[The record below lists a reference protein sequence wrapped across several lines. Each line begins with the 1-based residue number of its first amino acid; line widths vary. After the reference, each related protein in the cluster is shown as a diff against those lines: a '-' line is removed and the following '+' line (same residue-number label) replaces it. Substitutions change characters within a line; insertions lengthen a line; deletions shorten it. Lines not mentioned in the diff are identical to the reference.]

1 MPMEIRPFSTQ
12 WRIAVRE
19 FNGRLEAAGVAPGL
33 RLPEDPQAEMLPG
46 SQLYLAVEEGTV
58 RGGYVLRPQP
68 FSFHGT
74 LRRVTHLRLPLSE
87 GVIHKS
93 YAHVGP
99 LMLRSALKAEPVLYA
114 LGMGGDRQP
123 LPRMLQAMG
132 WSLSAIPFFFR
143 VAHPARF
150 LRQIR
155 AARQS
160 QWRAA
165 IMDLAAW
172 TGAGWL
178 GIHAWQRSRTRRP
191 AFTSVLQEAQD
202 FGAWADEVWQASRGM
217 YGMAAVR
224 DAATLRQLYPAS
236 DPRFLRLQVSPGAW
250 AVLLDTA
257 MRDDL
262 HFGDLRVG
270 TIADCM
276 GKPEDAA
283 TVIHAA
289 RLYLERRGV
298 DLIISNQSHPAWV
311 QALAADGFLRG
322 PSNFLLGASK
332 ALSELLAAGP
342 DRHMNRGDGDGPVHL

>member
-33 RLPEDPQAEMLPG
+33 RLPEDAQAEMLPG
-46 SQLYLAVEEGTV
+46 SQLYLAVEESAV
-58 RGGYVLRPQP
+58 RGGYVLRPQQ

-74 LRRVTHLRLPLSE
+74 LHRVAHFRLPLSE
-87 GVIHKS
+87 AVIHRS

-114 LGMGGDRQP
+114 LGMGGYQKP

-132 WSLSAIPFFFR
+132 WNLSSIPFFFR
-143 VAHPARF
+143 VVHPARF

-160 QWRAA
+160 RWRAA
-165 IMDLAAW
+165 IMDLAAC

-178 GIHAWQRSRTRRP
+178 GIHAWQRSRTARP
-191 AFTSVLQEAQD
+191 AFESAFQEAND
-202 FGAWADEVWQASRGM
+202 FGAWADDVWQASHGM

-224 DAATLRQLYPAS
+224 DAATLGQLYPAS
-236 DPRFLRLQVSPGAW
+236 DSRFLRLQVSPGAW

-257 MRDDL
+257 MRDDSY
-262 HFGDLRVG
+262 FGDLRVG

-283 TVIHAA
+283 AVIHAA
-289 RLYLERRGV
+289 RLYLERGGV
-298 DLIISNQSHPAWV
+298 DLIVSNQGHAAWA
-311 QALAADGFLRG
+311 QALVADGFLRG

-332 ALSELLAAGP
+332 ALSELMAAAP
-342 DRHMNRGDGDGPVHL
+342 DRHINRGDGDGPVHL

>member
-1 MPMEIRPFSTQ
+1 MEIRPFSTQ

-33 RLPEDPQAEMLPG
+33 RLPEDAQAEMLPG
-46 SQLYLAVEEGTV
+46 SQLYVAVEEGVV
-58 RGGYVLRPQP
+58 RGGYVLRPQQ

-87 GVIHKS
+87 AVIHRS

-99 LMLRSALKAEPVLYA
+99 LMLRRALKAEPVLYA

-132 WSLSAIPFFFR
+132 WSLSSIPFFFR

-160 QWRAA
+160 LWRAA

-191 AFTSVLQEAQD
+191 AFTSVFQEAQD
-202 FGAWADEVWQASRGM
+202 FGAWADEVWQASQAM

-257 MRDDL
+257 MRDDSY
-262 HFGDLRVG
+262 FGDLRVG
-270 TIADCM
+270 TIVDCM
-276 GKPEDAA
+276 GKPDDAA
-283 TVIHAA
+283 AVIHAA

-298 DLIISNQSHPAWV
+298 DLVISNQGHPAWV
-311 QALAADGFLRG
+311 QALAADGFIQG
-322 PSNFLLGASK
+322 PSNFLFGASK
-332 ALSELLAAGP
+332 ALSELLAAAP
-342 DRHMNRGDGDGPVHL
+342 DRHINRGDGDGPVHL